1 MNKQLSGGC
10 YFYTWENEFVFEDM
24 ILATKKLLCD
34 HNGRKTVDDL

>member
-1 MNKQLSGGC
+1 MGAVIFTHG
-10 YFYTWENEFVFEDM
+10 ENEFVFKDM